1 MRRMVPR
8 RRNIR
13 FGIIALTDCS
23 SIVMAHELG
32 LFKKHGIESI
42 ISKEASWAAIRDKLT
57 LGENQAT
64 HMLFGM
70 PFSSSMGLLGS
81 PVKPMIIPFVL
92 NRNGQAITLE
102 NDLKAKGIRTPQAL
116 KPIVDEAKKAGKPMT
131 FAMTFPPGTHAMW
144 TRYWLAAGG
153 INPDKDVTLI
163 TIPPPQ
169 MVANMKV
176 DKMDGFCVGEPWNA
190 RAIADG
196 IGYTAVTTQQ
206 IWKDH
211 PEKVLAFT
219 RRVRRQESKNRQGDS
234 PSRDRVEPVYRQAGK
249 SPPHGRSGFK
259 AAVHQ
264 HAERSHSWA
273 ACSAITITATAARK
287 KIRTI

>member
-1 MRRMVPR
+1 MMAVTQENKQRKSKQFTRREILKLSGGAVGALLAGMPKGWIGGAYAADAPETTKV
-8 RRNIR
+8 R

-32 LFKKHGIESI
+32 LFKKYGIESV
-42 ISKEASWAAIRDKLT
+42 ISKEASWAVIRDRLT

-70 PFSSSMGLLGS
+70 PFASTMGLLGS
-81 PVKPMIIPFVL
+81 PKKNLVIPFVL

-102 NDLKAKGIRTPQAL
+102 KELLTKGAKTPQTL
-116 KPIVDEAKKAGKPMT
+116 KPLVDQAKKAGTPMT

-144 TRYWLAAGG
+144 TRYGLGSGG
-153 INPDKDVTLI
+153 IHPDKDVTLI
-163 TIPPPQ
+163 TIPPAQ

-196 IGYTAVTTQQ
+196 IGFTAITTQQ
-206 IWKDH
+206 LWKDH

-219 RRVRRQESKNRQGDS
+219 G
-234 PSRDRVEPVYRQAGK
+234 
-249 SPPHGRSGFK
+249 
-259 AAVHQ
+259 
-264 HAERSHSWA
+264 
-273 ACSAITITATAARK
+273 
-287 KIRTI
+287 